1 MGTEILKSFGVLQS
15 ELEQAKSSLKG
26 VDENI
31 KRLIG
36 RDPSEII
43 PRPGIKRNLS
53 VEENNRGR
61 PRISS
66 LNRAR
71 NFNHENDEPSNKRRQ
86 SVFKRLSERP
96 PHYEEEILQQP
107 QKQLISKVIVTP
119 REVPSRQDAL
129 AAQSTDEKSKARNR
143 RMFGAL
149 LGTLQKFQQEETKL
163 KSKEQKRAQ
172 VEKKIEEH
180 EIREKAEIKKERQEL
195 FFNRKRKQAEIKVI
209 ELKMT
214 RMREYAVWEERQK
227 PRKNFI
233 QTKAKPHIYYLPRR
247 VNEPSKA
254 LLEKSKVDVEKIIEK
269 RRLEVSTELQH
280 IEDRM
285 QRNFEQRRM
294 NTEPSQEN
302 EVDQDEAEGEP
313 DSELKDVNVDDEND
327 SHIEDAANEGSNISE
342 NGRLE
347 DSTENTDIVIDSQSL
362 VDDGIPLQTNIEE
375 NENTTLNVM
384 KMDETHNED
393 VKVDEEKQTETENQS
408 LNDQGSSKGD
418 SD

>member
-15 ELEQAKSSLKG
+15 ELDQAKCSLKG

-43 PRPGIKRNLS
+43 PRPGIKRNLPI
-53 VEENNRGR
+53 EESNRGR
-61 PRISS
+61 PRIVS

-71 NFNHENDEPSNKRRQ
+71 NFNHENDEPLNKRRQ

-96 PHYEEEILQQP
+96 PHYEDEIQQQP

-214 RMREYAVWEERQK
+214 RMREYAAWEERQK

-233 QTKAKPHIYYLPRR
+233 HTKAKPHIYYLPRR
-247 VNEPSKA
+247 VNEATKV

-269 RRLEVSTELQH
+269 RRSEISAELQH

-285 QRNFEQRRM
+285 RRNFEQKKM
-294 NTEPSQEN
+294 SKEASHEN
-302 EVDQDEAEGEP
+302 EEGEP
-313 DSELKDVNVDDEND
+313 DLELKDVNADDEND
-327 SHIEDAANEGSNISE
+327 SQIEGVVNESSNISE
-342 NGRLE
+342 NGVLE
-347 DSTENTDIVIDSQSL
+347 ESVEIADVITDHENVVDNVSTLQADVHDETTVNSMETEEINN
-362 VDDGIPLQTNIEE
+362 DDAKIEE
-375 NENTTLNVM
+375 QKPL
-384 KMDETHNED
+384 
-393 VKVDEEKQTETENQS
+393 ETENQS
-408 LNDQGSSKGD
+408 FNGENSLKGD